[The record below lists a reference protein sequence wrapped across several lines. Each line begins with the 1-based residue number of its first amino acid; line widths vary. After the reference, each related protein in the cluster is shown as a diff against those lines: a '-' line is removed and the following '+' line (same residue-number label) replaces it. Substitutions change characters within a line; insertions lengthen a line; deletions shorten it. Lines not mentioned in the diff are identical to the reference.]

1 MFTVVYEPLNAAA
14 FTRMVGY
21 DVPQPSRAV
30 QALSFW
36 LGAQADD
43 GRKGP
48 FSIRTGKP
56 KVPEASGP
64 MAAPFNLVVGGVYRC
79 RDGWLVHIHRR
90 RIFTKGQVAY
100 YGRRLNPITGVAS
113 EEHSWAPSGLYFD
126 GIFGCWH
133 DYTIVA
139 PYTQPQEG

>member
-1 MFTVVYEPLNAAA
+1 MFTVIYEPLNAAA
-14 FTRMVGY
+14 CARMDGY

-64 MAAPFNLVVGGVYRC
+64 TTTPFNLVVGGVYRC

-90 RIFTKGQVAY
+90 RIATMGQVSY
-100 YGRRLNPITGVAS
+100 FGRRINPITGEAS
-113 EEHSWAPSGLYFD
+113 PEGYWTPGGL
-126 GIFGCWH
+126 FGRALHGDAH
-133 DYTIVA
+133 DYTIAA